1 MDQDWL
7 EQIRARIDQALDHA
21 LGKHLGD
28 SRLLEAAR
36 YSVLRGG
43 KRLRPALVYAAADA
57 VGASRDAADTAA
69 ISVELLHAYS
79 LIHDDLPA
87 MDDDALRRGQPT
99 THIAFDEATAILAG
113 DALQALAFSILG
125 EVDARTDSMRV
136 KQLRLLGEAVGF
148 RGMALG
154 QAIDLESEG
163 KALSL
168 DALKAM
174 HAKKTGAL
182 ITASVLMG
190 AACGNPSARSA
201 DGQIKCHPVAENVHV
216 NGILD
221 STLAPAN
228 IDQLTEK
235 NVTDLAKMVALKLNY
250 VGVMA
255 VEFFISGREIFVNE
269 IAPRP
274 HNSGHSTIDDCYSSQ
289 FDQQVRTLTEM
300 PIGNPMNHSNAFM
313 INLLG
318 DSWELP
324 SPHEPE
330 WIKIMMESNFNLH
343 LYGKFQT
350 AQLDG
355 IMFFLDQ
362 QLLHQ
367 MQLRH
372 TRLNQL

>member
-7 EQIRARIDQALDHA
+7 EQIRIRIDQALDNA
-21 LGKHLGD
+21 LGTHLGD
-28 SRLLEAAR
+28 SKLLDAAR

-57 VGASRDAADTAA
+57 AGASPHAADAAA
-69 ISVELLHAYS
+69 IAVELLHAYS

-125 EVDARTDSMRV
+125 EADIRTDRMRV
-136 KQLRLLGEAVGF
+136 KQLNLLGEAVGF

-190 AACGNPSARSA
+190 AACGNPSDDDWDALTQAGRA
-201 DGQIKCHPVAENVHV
+201 IGLAFQIQDD
-216 NGILD
+216 ILD
-221 STLAPAN
+221 ETAPTETLGKTQGRDQILGKSTFP
-228 IDQLTEK
+228 
-235 NVTDLAKMVALKLNY
+235 
-250 VGVMA
+250 
-255 VEFFISGREIFVNE
+255 S
-269 IAPRP
+269 
-274 HNSGHSTIDDCYSSQ
+274 
-289 FDQQVRTLTEM
+289 
-300 PIGNPMNHSNAFM
+300 
-313 INLLG
+313 LLG
-318 DSWELP
+318 LKASEQEAYALV
-324 SPHEPE
+324 
-330 WIKIMMESNFNLH
+330 KI
-343 LYGKFQT
+343 
-350 AQLDG
+350 AQGALARVAGDTT
-355 IMFFLDQ
+355 MLE
-362 QLLHQ
+362 QLA
-367 MQLRH
+367 
-372 TRLNQL
+372 RLSVERTN

>member
-1 MDQDWL
+1 LDQDWL
-7 EQIRARIDQALDHA
+7 EQIRARIDQALDTA

-190 AACGNPSARSA
+190 AACGDPSDA
-201 DGQIKCHPVAENVHV
+201 DWNALTEAGQAIGLAFQIQDD
-216 NGILD
+216 ILD
-221 STLAPAN
+221 ETASTETLGKTQGR
-228 IDQLTEK
+228 DQLLGKSTFPSLLGIEASAEHA
-235 NVTDLAKMVALKLNY
+235 NELV
-250 VGVMA
+250 
-255 VEFFISGREIFVNE
+255 E
-269 IAPRP
+269 IAYKALARL
-274 HNSGHSTIDDCYSSQ
+274 SGDTTILEQLARLS
-289 FDQQVRTLTEM
+289 VERT
-300 PIGNPMNHSNAFM
+300 N
-313 INLLG
+313 
-318 DSWELP
+318 
-324 SPHEPE
+324 
-330 WIKIMMESNFNLH
+330 
-343 LYGKFQT
+343 
-350 AQLDG
+350 
-355 IMFFLDQ
+355 
-362 QLLHQ
+362 
-367 MQLRH
+367 
-372 TRLNQL
+372 